1 MGGFLVPCVWRAAQL
16 CPVQATTQ
24 PVLMSAT
31 SDQHERVKASSA
43 SLEEQNQRIQASARM
58 AVQAENTAADVLE
71 SLRAQRASLERSKAQ
86 NEATNQHLE
95 ESERE
100 SYGRRVLH

>member
-43 SLEEQNQRIQASARM
+43 SLEEQNQRIQASVCM

-71 SLRAQRASLERSKAQ
+71 SLKEQQLERLHHGHV
-86 NEATNQHLE
+86 T
-95 ESERE
+95 
-100 SYGRRVLH
+100 YRVLLSLTHHSLYACTPVR